1 MRRGDELVPASW
13 PEAID
18 AAVAGLQAAGSSVGV
33 LVGGRLTLENAF
45 AYSRFARAVVGTNSI
60 DFRARPYGADEASF
74 LAAHVV
80 GQSVADAVTYAD
92 LEHAKKVVLVGF
104 EPEDESPIVFLR
116 LRKAWRQNSTAITV
130 IAPFLS
136 NGSAKMG
143 ATLLPTP
150 PGHEVEALN
159 GLADQL
165 DAETIVLVGERA
177 SLVPGLLAAVA
188 KLSARDVRWAWI
200 PRRAGELAALEAGCL
215 PGLLPGGRLVSDARA
230 RVDLQAAWGAA
241 HLPEDAGLDAQ
252 AILQAADSGK
262 LKALIAAGVDLDD
275 MVHPAEARDSLMSNV
290 FVVSLEQRRSS
301 VTRAADVV
309 FPVALLEEQNGTF
322 INWEHRVRPVRAVN
336 TRASN
341 VMTDVRVLAALAD
354 AMGADLGMRSPAHA
368 KAALD
373 EISDWEGARAQFTA
387 SAGGAELTD
396 SAEGVLLA
404 SWRTALDDSR
414 CLDGAET
421 LKRTAPGAVARI
433 SPATAA
439 GLGVSSGDA
448 LTLVNGGAEVTLP
461 AAVTTGMVDGV
472 VWAPMNVGV
481 SLLATLQARP
491 GDRVRLVAD
500 HSAGGVA

>member
-1 MRRGDELVPASW
+1 
-13 PEAID
+13 
-18 AAVAGLQAAGSSVGV
+18 
-33 LVGGRLTLENAF
+33 
-45 AYSRFARAVVGTNSI
+45 
-60 DFRARPYGADEASF
+60 
-74 LAAHVV
+74 
-80 GQSVADAVTYAD
+80 
-92 LEHAKKVVLVGF
+92 
-104 EPEDESPIVFLR
+104 
-116 LRKAWRQNSTAITV
+116 
-130 IAPFLS
+130 
-136 NGSAKMG
+136 
-143 ATLLPTP
+143 
-150 PGHEVEALN
+150 
-159 GLADQL
+159 
-165 DAETIVLVGERA
+165 
-177 SLVPGLLAAVA
+177 
-188 KLSARDVRWAWI
+188 
-200 PRRAGELAALEAGCL
+200 
-215 PGLLPGGRLVSDARA
+215 
-230 RVDLQAAWGAA
+230 
-241 HLPEDAGLDAQ
+241 
-252 AILQAADSGK
+252 
-262 LKALIAAGVDLDD
+262 